1 MTLLWAGLSMSI
13 KKNVQFYIYIAYFF
27 TGLMLLF
34 AIAMG
39 TVQFTRMSKIILA
52 QADSSYTLIGN
63 EVASNVKDIYEPV
76 KSQTEIL
83 AQAHPISGKNLNE
96 RLSHVNYLAKAIISV
111 KSATSAYV
119 GFADGE
125 FFLLR
130 QYAKS
135 NGNKDVFK
143 APARTEWIVQSTS
156 LEAGK
161 LIEHVVYLDD
171 RLNEISRQQIPLRN
185 YDPRLRGWYENAMK
199 NPSQANVSEPY
210 YFFTTGQIGVTY
222 AQKIVDVDA
231 VVGIDIEL
239 PTIHETIKN
248 SSVTPS
254 TSIALIDRKGQ
265 LLAWKNGRQA
275 AYKPQIVTKLDGTQ
289 SMPTLAEQD
298 APVLNKVRELASAAG
313 NTSQALDVAGQ
324 TWASYQANIQIPGG
338 QDLHI
343 LIASPHDE
351 LLADIIKM
359 RQQTIMLFL
368 VMLAIG
374 IGVTIY
380 FSRLASKPLKQLNDE
395 ASKIARF
402 DFKSPINIQSRIKEI
417 ADLTH
422 SMRGM
427 KATIRSFLDI
437 ASSLAS
443 ETNYDKLLARV
454 LKEMSEITDAK
465 SGILYLYQPQ
475 DQSMQVVQVYV
486 DHQVLESDA
495 QHIAMTD
502 GEHPVIQACKSRS
515 SSICQLQATDLPRF
529 FSALP
534 TTNHVTTLIAIPLK
548 DRNNI
553 LVGAIALVIDDAD
566 IDPGRQAMAEAVSGA
581 AAVAIENQR
590 LIQEQKALLE
600 AFIQLI
606 ASAIDAKSPYT
617 GGHCQRVPVLTK
629 LLAQAACKETEGPF
643 AGFQLSD
650 TEWEELHIAAWLHD
664 CGKVTTPEYIVDKAT
679 KLETLYD
686 RIHEIRMRFEVLKRD
701 AQIDYWQAVANDS
714 AGNDATELKKKLD
727 DTIAQLDSDFAFL
740 AECNEGGE
748 FMAPDKIARIQ
759 DIAGRHWLRTLS
771 DRIGISH
778 DEKER
783 KNRTTE
789 PALPV
794 QEQLLSDK
802 TEHIFTRSPRD
813 TIAPDNPWGF
823 KVKVP
828 EHLYNRGEVYNLTV
842 ARGTLSEEERYKIN
856 EHMIQ
861 TIMML
866 EKLPFPRHLAKVPE
880 IAGGHHEKMDGTG
893 YPKRLSATD
902 MSIPARMMA
911 IADIF
916 EALTAADRPYKKGKT
931 LSEAIKIMSFMKK
944 DQHIDAELFGLFLK
958 SGAYLEYGKQFM
970 NAEQIDEFDIHAYL

>member
-1 MTLLWAGLSMSI
+1 MRN
-13 KKNVQFYIYIAYFF
+13 KKNVHFHIYISYFF
-27 TGLMLLF
+27 TGLILIF

-39 TVQFTRMSKIILA
+39 TVLFTRMSTIILS
-52 QADSSYTLIGN
+52 QADSSYALIGN

-76 KSQTEIL
+76 RNQTEIL
-83 AQAHPISGKNLNE
+83 AQSQPVSGKNLNE
-96 RLSHVNYLAKAIISV
+96 RLNHVNYLAKAIVSV

-119 GFADGE
+119 GFSNGE

-135 NGNKDVFK
+135 NGSKGIFK
-143 APARTEWIVQSTS
+143 APLNTAWIVQSTS
-156 LEAGK
+156 VETDK
-161 LIEHVVYLDD
+161 LQEHVVYLDD
-171 RLNEISRQQIPLRN
+171 KLNEIERQSIPARN
-185 YDPRLRGWYENAMK
+185 FDPRSRGWYETAMK
-199 NPSQANVSEPY
+199 NPAQANVSEPY

-222 AQKIVDVDA
+222 AQKIVDADA

-239 PTIHETIKN
+239 PTIHETIRN

-254 TSIALIDRKGQ
+254 TRMALIDRKGQ
-265 LLAWKNGRQA
+265 LLAWQNGKQS
-275 AYKPQIVTKLDGTQ
+275 AYKPQIITRLDGVQ
-289 SMPTLAEQD
+289 SLPTLAEQD
-298 APVLNKVRELASAAG
+298 APVLNKINEMASA
-313 NTSQALDVAGQ
+313 NTQSSQALEMIGK
-324 TWASYQANIQIPGG
+324 TWATYQASIQIPGG
-338 QDLHI
+338 QDLRI

-351 LLADIIKM
+351 LLAGVIKM
-359 RQQTIMLFL
+359 RRQSIALFVL
-368 VMLAIG
+368 LLAIG
-374 IGVTIY
+374 LGLTTY

-402 DFKSPINIQSRIKEI
+402 DFKSPIKIESRIKEI
-417 ADLTH
+417 ADLSN

-454 LKEMSEITDAK
+454 LKEMSEITEAK

-475 DQSMQVVQVYV
+475 EQAMQVVQAYV
-486 DHQVLESDA
+486 DHQVLETTAHGIS
-495 QHIAMTD
+495 MTD
-502 GEHPVIQACKSRS
+502 ENHPVIKACKSRS
-515 SSICQLQATDLPRF
+515 SICRLQAEELASH

-534 TTNHVTTLIAIPLK
+534 ATDHATTLIAIPLK
-548 DRNNI
+548 DRNNT

-643 AGFQLSD
+643 AGFQLSEA
-650 TEWEELHIAAWLHD
+650 EWEELHIAAWLHD

-701 AQIDYWQAVANDS
+701 AQIDYWQAIANG
-714 AGNDATELKKKLD
+714 GNATELKTQLDANLAKLD
-727 DTIAQLDSDFAFL
+727 CDFAFL

-748 FMAPDKIARIQ
+748 FMAPDKVARIQ

-789 PALPV
+789 PCLPV

-802 TEHIFTRSPRD
+802 PEHIFTRSTRD
-813 TIAPDNPWGF
+813 TITPDNPWGF

-866 EKLPFPRHLAKVPE
+866 EKLPFPRHLARVPE

-893 YPKRLSATD
+893 YPKRLAAAD

-931 LSEAIKIMSFMKK
+931 LSEAIKIMGFMKK
-944 DQHIDAELFGLFLK
+944 DHHIDAELFSLFLK
-958 SGAYLEYGKQFM
+958 SGTYLEYAKMFM
-970 NAEQIDEFDIHAYL
+970 NTDQIDEFDIHAYV

>member
-1 MTLLWAGLSMSI
+1 MRI
-13 KKNVQFYIYIAYFF
+13 RKNVHFHIYISYFF
-27 TGLMLLF
+27 TGLILIF

-39 TVQFTRMSKIILA
+39 TVLFMRMSKIILA
-52 QADSSYTLIGN
+52 QAESSYALIGN
-63 EVASNVKDIYEPV
+63 EIASNVKDIYEPV
-76 KSQTEIL
+76 RNQTEIL
-83 AQAHPISGKNLNE
+83 AQSHPISGKNLDE
-96 RLSHVNYLAKAIISV
+96 RLTHVNYLAKAIISV

-119 GFADGE
+119 GFSNGE

-130 QYAKS
+130 QYARS
-135 NGNKDVFK
+135 NGSKGIFK
-143 APARTEWIVQSTS
+143 APNKTAWIVQSTS
-156 LEAGK
+156 LDAGK
-161 LIEHVVYLDD
+161 LQEHVVYLDD
-171 RLNEISRQQIPLRN
+171 RLNEIERQPVPLRN
-185 YDPRLRGWYENAMK
+185 YDPRVRGWYETAMK
-199 NPSQANVSEPY
+199 MPNQAHVSEPY
-210 YFFTTGQIGVTY
+210 YFFTTNQIGVTY
-222 AQKIVDVDA
+222 AQKIVDADA

-239 PTIHETIKN
+239 PTIHETIRN

-254 TSIALIDRKGQ
+254 TRMALIDSKGQ
-265 LLAWKNGRQA
+265 LLAWQNGKQTV
-275 AYKPQIVTKLDGTQ
+275 YKPQIATRLDGTQ
-289 SMPTLAEQD
+289 SMPTLKEQD
-298 APVLNKVRELASAAG
+298 APVLNKINELADAG
-313 NTSQALDVAGQ
+313 GQSSQALDMIGK
-324 TWASYQANIQIPGG
+324 TWATYQGKIQIPGG
-338 QDLHI
+338 QDLRI

-351 LLADIIKM
+351 LLAGVIKM
-359 RQQTIMLFL
+359 RRQSIALFALLL
-368 VMLAIG
+368 VIGLAL
-374 IGVTIY
+374 TIY
-380 FSRLASKPLKQLNDE
+380 FSRLASSPLKQLNDE

-402 DFKSPINIQSRIKEI
+402 DFKSPINIESRIKEI
-417 ADLTH
+417 ADLSN
-422 SMRGM
+422 SMRAM

-437 ASSLAS
+437 ASSMAS

-454 LKEMSEITDAK
+454 LKEMSEITEAK
-465 SGILYLYQPQ
+465 SGILYLYEPQ
-475 DQSMQVVQVYV
+475 DKAMQVVQAYV
-486 DHQVLESDA
+486 DHQVLETSKQSISMAD
-495 QHIAMTD
+495 
-502 GEHPVIQACKSRS
+502 ENHPVIQACKSRS
-515 SSICQLQATDLPRF
+515 SICQLQAADLAHYF
-529 FSALP
+529 NALP
-534 TTNHVTTLIAIPLK
+534 ATDHTTTLIAIPLK
-548 DRNNI
+548 DRNNT
-553 LVGAIALVIDDAD
+553 LVGAIALVIDDAE

-617 GGHCQRVPVLTK
+617 GGHCQRVPLLTK
-629 LLAQAACKETEGPF
+629 LLAQAACQETEGPF
-643 AGFQLSD
+643 ASFQLSD
-650 TEWEELHIAAWLHD
+650 EEWEELHIAAWLHD

-701 AQIDYWQAVANDS
+701 AHIDYWQAVAKDS
-714 AGNDATELKKKLD
+714 AGNDAAELKKKLD
-727 DTIAQLDSDFAFL
+727 DTIAQLDSDFAFI
-740 AECNEGGE
+740 AACNEGGE

-789 PALPV
+789 PTLPV

-802 TEHIFTRSPRD
+802 PEHIFTRSLRD
-813 TIAPDNPWGF
+813 TITPDNPWGF

-893 YPKRLSATD
+893 YPKRLNAEQ

-944 DQHIDAELFGLFLK
+944 DQHIDGELFALFLK
-958 SGAYLEYGKQFM
+958 SGTYLEYGKKFM
-970 NAEQIDEFDIHAYL
+970 NPEQIDDFDIHAYV

>member
-1 MTLLWAGLSMSI
+1 MSI
-13 KKNVQFYIYIAYFF
+13 KKNVRFYIYIAYFF
-27 TGLMLLF
+27 TGLILLF

-52 QADSSYTLIGN
+52 QAASSYTLIGN

-83 AQAHPISGKNLNE
+83 AQSLPISGRNLNQ
-96 RLSHVNYLAKAIISV
+96 RLTHVTYLAKAIISV
-111 KSATSAYV
+111 KYATSAYV

-135 NGNKDVFK
+135 NGNKGIFK
-143 APARTEWIVQSTS
+143 APEKTAWIVQSTS
-156 LEAGK
+156 LDADK
-161 LIEHVVYLDD
+161 MVEHVVYLDD

-199 NPSQANVSEPY
+199 NPSKANVSEPY

-222 AQKIVDVDA
+222 AQKIVDADA

-265 LLAWKNGRQA
+265 LLAWQNAQQA
-275 AYKPQIVTKLDGTQ
+275 AYRPQIITKLDGTQ

-298 APVLNKVRELASAAG
+298 APVLNKLLELDVTDS
-313 NTSQALDVAGQ
+313 NSSQALDVLGQ
-324 TWASYQANIQIPGG
+324 TWASYRANIQIPGG
-338 QDLHI
+338 QDLRI

-359 RQQTIMLFL
+359 RQQTIMLFI
-368 VMLAIG
+368 VMLVIG

-402 DFKSPINIQSRIKEI
+402 DFQSPINIQSRIKEI
-417 ADLTH
+417 ADLAH
-422 SMRGM
+422 SMGGM

-495 QHIAMTD
+495 QRIAMSD
-502 GEHPVIQACKSRS
+502 EGHPVIQACKSG
-515 SSICQLQATDLPRF
+515 SSICQLQAADLPRL

-534 TTNHVTTLIAIPLK
+534 STNHVTTLIAIPLR
-548 DRNNI
+548 DRNNT
-553 LVGAIALVIDDAD
+553 LVGAIALMIDDAD

-617 GGHCQRVPVLTK
+617 GGHCQRVPVLTR

-650 TEWEELHIAAWLHD
+650 VEWEELHIAAWLHD

-701 AQIDYWQAVANDS
+701 AQIDYWQAIANG
-714 AGNDATELKKKLD
+714 AIGEHAAELKEKRDKD
-727 DTIAQLDSDFAFL
+727 IAGLDSDFAFI

-748 FMAPDKIARIQ
+748 FMESDKIARIQ
-759 DIAGRHWLRTLS
+759 RIAERSWTRTLP

-778 DEKER
+778 EEKKR
-783 KNRTTE
+783 KDRTPEALLPTTE
-789 PALPV
+789 H
-794 QEQLLSDK
+794 LLNDK
-802 TEHIFTRSPRD
+802 AEHIFPRSARD
-813 TIAPDNPWGF
+813 TITPDNPWGF
-823 KVKVP
+823 RINVP
-828 EHLYNRGEVYNLTV
+828 EHLYNRGEVYNLSV

-893 YPKRLSATD
+893 YPKRLTAAD

-931 LSEAIKIMSFMKK
+931 LSETIKIMSFMKK

-958 SGAYLEYGKQFM
+958 SGVYLEYAKMFM
-970 NAEQIDEFDIHAYL
+970 QAEQIDVVDVAHYV

>member
-1 MTLLWAGLSMSI
+1 MRI
-13 KKNVQFYIYIAYFF
+13 RQNVSFYIYISYFF
-27 TGLMLLF
+27 TGLILIF
-34 AIAMG
+34 GIAMG
-39 TVQFTRMSKIILA
+39 TVQFTRMGQIILA
-52 QADSSYTLIGN
+52 QTNSSYELIGRQ
-63 EVASNVKDIYEPV
+63 VKSNVLAIYEPV
-76 KSQTEIL
+76 RNQTEIL
-83 AQAHPISGKNLNE
+83 AQSHPIPGDTLDE
-96 RLSHVNYLAKAIISV
+96 RLKHVSYLAKAIVSV
-111 KSATSAYV
+111 KSATSVYV
-119 GFADGE
+119 GFANGE

-135 NGNKDVFK
+135 NGGQDVFK
-143 APARTEWIVQSTS
+143 APGNTSWIVQSTS
-156 LEAGK
+156 FADGHLQ
-161 LIEHVVYLDD
+161 EHIVYLND
-171 RLNEISRQQIPLRN
+171 RLTEISRQQIPLRN
-185 YDPRLRGWYENAMK
+185 FDPRQRSWYQSAMH
-199 NPSQANVSEPY
+199 NTSQAKVSEPY
-210 YFFTTGQIGVTY
+210 YFFSTLQIGITY
-222 AQKIVDVDA
+222 SQKIVDADA
-231 VVGIDIEL
+231 VVGIDIEM
-239 PTIHETIKN
+239 PTIHDTIKN
-248 SSVTPS
+248 SDITLS
-254 TSIALIDRKGQ
+254 TNIALIDHKGQ
-265 LLAWKNGRQA
+265 LLAWRNGQQA
-275 AYKPQIVTKLDGTQ
+275 AYKPRIISRKDGTQ
-289 SMPTLAEQD
+289 GMPSLEDQD
-298 APVLNKVRELASAAG
+298 APVLDKVVENGYSS
-313 NTSQALDVAGQ
+313 NTLSQSIDVDGK
-324 TWASYQANIQIPGG
+324 TWASYQTHLQIPGG
-338 QDLHI
+338 DDLSI

-359 RQQTIMLFL
+359 RRQTITLFG
-368 VMLAIG
+368 VMLLAG
-374 IGVTIY
+374 IAVTVY
-380 FSRLASKPLKQLNDE
+380 FSRLASQPLKQLNDE

-402 DFKSPINIQSRIKEI
+402 DFKSSIHIETRIREI
-417 ADLTH
+417 ADLAQ
-422 SMRGM
+422 SMKGM

-443 ETNYDKLLARV
+443 ETSYDKLLARV

-465 SGILYLYQPQ
+465 SGILYLYQPK
-475 DQSMQVVQVYV
+475 DDVMEVVQVYV
-486 DHQVLESDA
+486 DHQMLEVSA
-495 QHIAMTD
+495 QRIPMAD
-502 GEHPVIQACKSRS
+502 KSHPVIQACESRS
-515 SSICQLQATDLPRF
+515 NICQLQAEDLARYF
-529 FSALP
+529 GALP
-534 TTNHVTTLIAIPLK
+534 ATDHATTLIAIPLK
-548 DRNNI
+548 DRNST
-553 LVGAIALVIDDAD
+553 LVGAIALVIDDAA

-581 AAVAIENQR
+581 AAIAIENQR

-643 AGFQLSD
+643 AGFQLTD
-650 TEWEELHIAAWLHD
+650 AEWEELRIAAWLHD

-701 AQIDYWQAVANDS
+701 AQIDYWQAVASDS
-714 AGNDATELKKKLD
+714 AGNDAAEIKKKLD
-727 DTIAQLDSDFAFL
+727 DTIAQLDRDFAFI

-789 PALPV
+789 PTLPV
-794 QEQLLSDK
+794 REQLLSDK
-802 TEHIFTRSPRD
+802 PEHIFTRSPRD
-813 TIAPDNPWGF
+813 TITPDNPWGF

-842 ARGTLSEEERYKIN
+842 VRGTLSEEERYKIN

-866 EKLPFPRHLAKVPE
+866 EKLPFPRHLARVPE

-893 YPKRLSATD
+893 YPKRLTAEQ

-958 SGAYLEYGKQFM
+958 SGAYLEYGRLFM
-970 NAEQIDEFDIHAYL
+970 NPEQIDEFDIHAYV

>member
-1 MTLLWAGLSMSI
+1 MRNR
-13 KKNVQFYIYIAYFF
+13 KNVHFHIYISYFF
-27 TGLMLLF
+27 TGLILIF
-34 AIAMG
+34 ALAMG
-39 TVQFTRMSKIILA
+39 TVLFMRMSKIILS
-52 QADSSYTLIGN
+52 QADSSYSLIGN
-63 EVASNVKDIYEPV
+63 EVANNVKDIYEPV
-76 KSQTEIL
+76 KNQTEIL
-83 AQAHPISGKNLNE
+83 AQSHPIAGKNLDE
-96 RLSHVNYLAKAIISV
+96 RLTHVNYLAKAIISV

-119 GFADGE
+119 GYADGE

-135 NGNKDVFK
+135 NGGKDVFN
-143 APARTEWIVQSTS
+143 APDKTAWIVQSTS
-156 LEAGK
+156 MDAGK
-161 LIEHVVYLDD
+161 MLEHVVYLDD
-171 RLNEISRQQIPLRN
+171 RLNEISRQPIPLRN
-185 YDPRLRGWYENAMK
+185 YDPRLRGWYEKAMK
-199 NPSQANVSEPY
+199 EPGQAHVSEPY
-210 YFFTTGQIGVTY
+210 YFFTTKQIGVTY
-222 AQKIVDVDA
+222 AQKIVNADA

-239 PTIHETIKN
+239 PTIHETIRN

-254 TSIALIDRKGQ
+254 TMMALIDHKGQ
-265 LLAWKNGRQA
+265 LLAWQNGRQP
-275 AYKPQIVTKLDGTQ
+275 AYKPQITTRLDGTQ
-289 SMPTLAEQD
+289 SMPTLAEQNT
-298 APVLNKVRELASAAG
+298 PVLHQILELGNADGNK
-313 NTSQALDVAGQ
+313 SQTLDVMDK
-324 TWASYQANIQIPGG
+324 TWSTYLGNIQIPGG
-338 QDLHI
+338 QDLRI
-343 LIASPHDE
+343 LIASPHEE
-351 LLADIIKM
+351 LLAGVIKM
-359 RQQTIMLFL
+359 RRQSIALFMLL
-368 VMLAIG
+368 LLIG
-374 IGVTIY
+374 LSVTIY
-380 FSRLASKPLKQLNDE
+380 FSRLASLPLKQLNAE

-402 DFKSPINIQSRIKEI
+402 DFRSPVNIESRIKEI
-417 ADLTH
+417 ADLSN

-454 LKEMSEITDAK
+454 LKEMSEITEAK
-465 SGILYLYQPQ
+465 SGMLYLYQPQ
-475 DQSMQVVQVYV
+475 DQTMQVVQAYA
-486 DHQVLESDA
+486 DHEVLEAATQCIS
-495 QHIAMTD
+495 MTD
-502 GEHPVIQACKSRS
+502 EDHPVILACKSRS
-515 SSICQLQATDLPRF
+515 SICQLLPADLTRYFSTLPATD
-529 FSALP
+529 
-534 TTNHVTTLIAIPLK
+534 HITTLIAIPLK
-548 DRNNI
+548 DRNNT
-553 LVGAIALVIDDAD
+553 LVGAIALVIDDAA

-581 AAVAIENQR
+581 AAIAIENQR
-590 LIQEQKALLE
+590 LIQEQKTLLE

-643 AGFQLSD
+643 AGFQLTE

-701 AQIDYWQAVANDS
+701 AEISYWKAVAETPDQQEKLK
-714 AGNDATELKKKLD
+714 TELDK
-727 DTIAQLDSDFAFL
+727 TL
-740 AECNEGGE
+740 AELDEEFNFIATCNEGGE
-748 FMAPDKIARIQ
+748 FMAADKIARIKQ
-759 DIAGRHWLRTLS
+759 IAERSWTRTLS

-783 KNRTTE
+783 KDRAPE

-802 TEHIFTRSPRD
+802 AEHIFSRAERD
-813 TIAPDNPWGF
+813 NVRPDNPWGF

-893 YPKRLSATD
+893 YPKRLMAAD

-931 LSEAIKIMSFMKK
+931 LSEAIKIMGFMKK
-944 DQHIDAELFGLFLK
+944 DLHIDPELFTLFLR
-958 SGAYLEYGKQFM
+958 SGVYLEYGKMFM
-970 NAEQIDEFDIHAYL
+970 QKEQIDAVDITTFI